1 MHPIVYDA
9 DSFLVDV
16 FIDNYLSIVHNIIVF
31 QILYIIFLHILYVH
45 VKKFT
50 LQ

>member
-16 FIDNYLSIVHNIIVF
+16 FIDNLSIVHNINVF